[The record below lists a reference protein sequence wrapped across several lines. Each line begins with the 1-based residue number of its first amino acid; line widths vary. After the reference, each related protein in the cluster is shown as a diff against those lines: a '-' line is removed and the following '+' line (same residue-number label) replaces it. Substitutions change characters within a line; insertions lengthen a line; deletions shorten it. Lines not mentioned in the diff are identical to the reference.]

1 MARASKY
8 HIAAGVHGHQKAIW
22 PLIPGVRC
30 QIGKYP
36 GEWPIVTSGGSR
48 RPEVSVVSL
57 RPTASRGVT
66 SETVDNAHLSAG
78 VRDNGVELPG
88 HDGAQNRPLC
98 ASRMAACQRSQRVP
112 RRVSLTTSMLIAGTG
127 APASLIPGRGD
138 GGVRAALT

>member
-22 PLIPGVRC
+22 PWTPGVRC

-57 RPTASRGVT
+57 RPTASREVT
-66 SETVDNAHLSAG
+66 SETGDNAHRAADMASATAAG
-78 VRDNGVELPG
+78 VVDG
-88 HDGAQNRPLC
+88 GAQIGPYWTVLRL
-98 ASRMAACQRSQRVP
+98 RFVWR
-112 RRVSLTTSMLIAGTG
+112 
-127 APASLIPGRGD
+127 
-138 GGVRAALT
+138 